1 MQPPSMSL
9 LRAFSP
15 LRASLPIP
23 PPVHCLTKSFSTT
36 PSLLARKGKNKGP
49 KPDQRIALLRYA
61 LQHPLTPR
69 PLRFSRNRSLRH
81 WTIHRAFQL
90 HQAALRLAQTLSL
103 EKQYRSMASAC
114 EALRL
119 MDSEGLTEQEREK
132 LGVKGQGGG
141 EGGVK
146 GKGEGGKLYRVA
158 MEKKGIWEGV
168 PIEYARAQ
176 VDTPPRNGWNHA
188 WTR

>member
-1 MQPPSMSL
+1 MQAPSMSL

-15 LRASLPIP
+15 LRVFHAIP
-23 PPVHCLTKSFSTT
+23 PPAHCLNQPFSTT
-36 PSLLARKGKNKGP
+36 LSLLARKGKNKGP

-90 HQAALRLAQTLSL
+90 HQANVRLAQNLSL

-119 MDSEGLTEQEREK
+119 MDSDGMTEQEREK
-132 LGVKGQGGG
+132 LGVKSPGAGA
-141 EGGVK
+141 E
-146 GKGEGGKLYRVA
+146 KGEGGKLYRVA

>member
-15 LRASLPIP
+15 LCASLPIP
-23 PPVHCLTKSFSTT
+23 PPVHCLNKSFSTN

-90 HQAALRLAQTLSL
+90 HQANVRLAQTLSL

-119 MDSEGLTEQEREK
+119 MDSDGLTEQEREQ
-132 LGVKGQGGG
+132 LGVKSAGAGP
-141 EGGVK
+141 E
-146 GKGEGGKLYRVA
+146 KGEGGKLYRVA

-176 VDTPPRNGWNHA
+176 VDTPPRAGWNHA